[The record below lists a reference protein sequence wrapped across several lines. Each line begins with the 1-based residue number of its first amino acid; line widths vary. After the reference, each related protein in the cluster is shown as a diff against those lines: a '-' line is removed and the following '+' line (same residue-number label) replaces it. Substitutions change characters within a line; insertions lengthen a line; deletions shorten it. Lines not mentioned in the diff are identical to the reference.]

1 MASPIAKGK
10 QIGNRAGEKLKDMD
24 HNDLGKSGFWI
35 AQLFVVAATIIGV
48 YLAAHA
54 GLKQAIVF
62 DSLTSQ
68 ESSYYLRKSLHD
80 ELSDNVAALRAYSDD
95 VLSRSPPQSELEN
108 NRPVLSRFV
117 WETMRYSP
125 NTFEIPSPFLTGAR
139 RFHLKADE
147 IVRKAERRVYGA
159 GYASEQLTA
168 LLDDAE
174 RGLLPSLR
182 ENYEA
187 LATDL
192 ATQGVDVTVLKET
205 SQ

>member
-10 QIGNRAGEKLKDMD
+10 QIGGRAGEKIKDMD

-35 AQLFVVAATIIGV
+35 AQMFVVAATIIGV

-54 GLKQAIVF
+54 GLKQAIIF

-80 ELSDNVAALRAYSDD
+80 ELADNVAALRAYNDD
-95 VLSRSPPQSELEN
+95 TLSRSPPQSELEN

-117 WETMRYSP
+117 WDTMRYSP

-147 IVRKAERRVYGA
+147 IVRKAEGRVYGA
-159 GYASEQLTA
+159 GFASKQLAA
-168 LLDDAE
+168 LLDDVEAN
-174 RGLLPSLR
+174 LLPNLR
-182 ENYEA
+182 ENHEA
-187 LATDL
+187 LAADL
-192 ATQGVDVTVLKET
+192 AARGIDVTVLKET
-205 SQ
+205 E

>member
-10 QIGNRAGEKLKDMD
+10 QIGGRAGEKLKDMD
-24 HNDLGKSGFWI
+24 HHDLVKSGFWI
-35 AQLFVVAATIIGV
+35 SQMFVVAATIIGV

-54 GLKQAIVF
+54 GLKQAIIF

-80 ELSDNVAALRAYSDD
+80 ELADNVAALHAYNDD
-95 VLSRSPPQSELEN
+95 TLSRSPPQSELEN

-117 WETMRYSP
+117 WDTMRYSP

-147 IVRKAERRVYGA
+147 IVRKAEGRVYGA
-159 GYASEQLTA
+159 GYASQQLTA
-168 LLDDAE
+168 LLDDVEAN
-174 RGLLPSLR
+174 LLPNLR
-182 ENYEA
+182 DNHEA
-187 LATDL
+187 LAADL
-192 ATQGVDVTVLKET
+192 AAQGIDVTVLKET
-205 SQ
+205 E

>member
-1 MASPIAKGK
+1 MASPIVKGK
-10 QIGNRAGEKLKDMD
+10 QIGSRAGEKLKDMD

-35 AQLFVVAATIIGV
+35 AQMFVVAATIVGV

-54 GLKQAIVF
+54 GLKQAIIF

-80 ELSDNVAALRAYSDD
+80 ELADNLAALRLYNDET
-95 VLSRSPPQSELEN
+95 LSRSPPQPELEN

-117 WETMRYSP
+117 WDTMRYSP

-139 RFHLKADE
+139 RFHLKADD
-147 IVRKAERRVYGA
+147 IVRKAEGRVYSSH
-159 GYASEQLTA
+159 YASQQLSA
-168 LLDDAE
+168 LLE
-174 RGLLPSLR
+174 NVENNLLPELQA
-182 ENYEA
+182 NYEA
-187 LATDL
+187 LAAEL
-192 ATQGVDVTVLKET
+192 ATHGIDVAVLKEK

>member
-10 QIGNRAGEKLKDMD
+10 QIGGRAGEKLKDMD
-24 HNDLGKSGFWI
+24 HNDLVKSGFWI
-35 AQLFVVAATIIGV
+35 SQMFVVAATIIGV

-54 GLKQAIVF
+54 GLKQAIIF

-80 ELSDNVAALRAYSDD
+80 ELSDNVAALRAYNDD
-95 VLSRSPPQSELEN
+95 TLSRSPPQSELEN

-117 WETMRYSP
+117 WDTMRYSP

-147 IVRKAERRVYGA
+147 IVRKAEGRVYGA
-159 GYASEQLTA
+159 GFASKQLTA
-168 LLDDAE
+168 LLDDVEAN
-174 RGLLPSLR
+174 LLPNLR
-182 ENYEA
+182 ANHEA
-187 LATDL
+187 LAADL
-192 ATQGVDVTVLKET
+192 AAQGIDVTVLKET
-205 SQ
+205 E